1 MAAHQLPRVSELSQ
15 REDFRILLCQP
26 VVAER
31 NIIRPA
37 EAPPSSVESAVRCLR
52 RWEDEAVEGVEIR
65 ENVESELLAS
75 AELGGER
82 NGQSDS
88 CSPPPPLESEV
99 RVRVDM
105 CAEVLT
111 VLSTSMASEAE
122 PPVLILVPSSQ
133 SDCVSRQ

>member
-1 MAAHQLPRVSELSQ
+1 M
-15 REDFRILLCQP
+15 
-26 VVAER
+26 
-31 NIIRPA
+31 
-37 EAPPSSVESAVRCLR
+37 R

-88 CSPPPPLESEV
+88 CSPPPPPPLESEV

>member
-1 MAAHQLPRVSELSQ
+1 M
-15 REDFRILLCQP
+15 
-26 VVAER
+26 
-31 NIIRPA
+31 
-37 EAPPSSVESAVRCLR
+37 R
-52 RWEDEAVEGVEIR
+52 RWEDEAVEGVEETR
-65 ENVESELLAS
+65 EKVESELLAS

-88 CSPPPPLESEV
+88 CSPPPLESEV

>member
-1 MAAHQLPRVSELSQ
+1 M
-15 REDFRILLCQP
+15 
-26 VVAER
+26 
-31 NIIRPA
+31 
-37 EAPPSSVESAVRCLR
+37 ESAVRCLR

-88 CSPPPPLESEV
+88 CSPPLESEV